1 MMKAIEKIKDAANES
16 GMTVCCYICLP
27 VAIIIGL
34 VALIASVVA
43 LALAD
48 FETAMN
54 VSTHRHGNRL
64 PHRPRWLHRRGMGQ
78 TPLKRGTGMG
88 TRTRPRFF
96 LNTNGNGNRHQ
107 RRR

>member
-1 MMKAIEKIKDAANES
+1 MIKAIEKIKDAANES

-27 VAIIIGL
+27 AAIIIGL

-54 VSTHRHGNRL
+54 VSTIAMEIAFPIALVGFIVEVWDRL
-64 PHRPRWLHRRGMGQ
+64 H
-78 TPLKRGTGMG
+78 
-88 TRTRPRFF
+88 
-96 LNTNGNGNRHQ
+96 
-107 RRR
+107 